1 MILPYFSSPTELTVL
16 KSGHHGYIDT
26 DKIVNINELSNE
38 NLDLDTSESLL
49 VLKPLYCKRNMKRD
63 DKFKHY
69 NRGKEVQS
77 SFDRLLVCLDIMALP
92 GQNIVAFLLGDGR
105 NENIFNSCLKERDSG
120 DAGMYSIVCFIVSR
134 YCVCLY
140 LCTALIIII
149 VSLLL
154 LLL

>member
-49 VLKPLYCKRNMKRD
+49 ILKPLYCKRNMKRD

-105 NENIFNSCLKERDSG
+105 NENIFNSCLKERDNG
-120 DAGMYSIVCFIVSR
+120 DAGMY
-134 YCVCLY
+134 
-140 LCTALIIII
+140 
-149 VSLLL
+149 
-154 LLL
+154 